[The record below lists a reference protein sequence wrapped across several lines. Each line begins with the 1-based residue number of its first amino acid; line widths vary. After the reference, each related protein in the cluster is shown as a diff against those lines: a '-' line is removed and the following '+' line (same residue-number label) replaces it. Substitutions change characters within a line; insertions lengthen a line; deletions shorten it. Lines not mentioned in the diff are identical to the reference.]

1 MVLFHL
7 FAPNQIRTLKCC
19 LPPPPEPLNQLF
31 FISSGDAL
39 LPAVAVHLTCGVV
52 AAAECVCCHLAC
64 SSIFEDSQP
73 ALFEVL
79 AVAAEA
85 VSRAGL
91 VQTEVLQ
98 TLELL
103 AGVVHLAAQQ
113 GDAGEGL
120 HVLTAEES
128 SVTRHRLNTG
138 GPHAFQAL
146 DPPVEQRTA
155 GGLVVLS

>member
-1 MVLFHL
+1 M
-7 FAPNQIRTLKCC
+7 
-19 LPPPPEPLNQLF
+19 PPPPEPLNQLF

-52 AAAECVCCHLAC
+52 TAAECVCCHLAC
-64 SSIFEDSQP
+64 SSILEDSQP
-73 ALFEVL
+73 APFEVH

-85 VSRAGL
+85 VSRGGL

-120 HVLTAEES
+120 HVLAAE
-128 SVTRHRLNTG
+128 
-138 GPHAFQAL
+138 
-146 DPPVEQRTA
+146 RTA
-155 GGLVVLS
+155 LLRVTV